1 MNITYDPLEQMDE
14 EYEEMNEEYIWVWT
28 TIQTESEMQVTDLKQ
43 YVRISL
49 YDCGN
54 SQTSNPV

>member
-28 TIQTESEMQVTDLKQ
+28 TIQTESEMQVTDFKQ
-43 YVRISL
+43 
-49 YDCGN
+49 
-54 SQTSNPV
+54 